1 MDALLGGRYRTV
13 ELVGTGATA
22 VVYRA
27 VDEVL
32 EREVAVK
39 LFPASLQGSD
49 GVRRQETEL
58 KLLATLSHPN
68 LVTLIDAGLHAPESE
83 PPRAYLVMELLE
95 GPDLQQ
101 LLADGPLD
109 AGDAAHIGADLAD
122 ALHYIHNAG
131 VVHRDVKPSNI
142 MLAGALTVN
151 TRPHPKLTDF
161 GIARDLEAT
170 QVTALGE
177 TIGTASYLSP
187 EQALGQDVG
196 PAADVYSL
204 GLVLLECRTGV
215 RAFPGPLIEAAVA
228 RLLRDPDIPAHLGP
242 DWVALLSDMTA
253 RDPQRRPTAHDV
265 AVTLRSWSSPAL
277 VSGDSETPPAA
288 GAVSGGFDAARVITD
303 GLRIPA
309 PPSRPP
315 MLR

>member
-27 VDEVL
+27 VDETL

-39 LFPASLQGSD
+39 LFPASLAGSD

-68 LVTLIDAGLHAPESE
+68 LVTLIDAGLHAPDGE

-101 LLADGPLD
+101 LLSEGPLD
-109 AGDAAHIGADLAD
+109 AGDVAHIGADLAD
-122 ALHYIHNAG
+122 ALHYIHGAG

-142 MLAGALTVN
+142 MLAGPTTDN

-187 EQALGQDVG
+187 EQALGNDVG

-228 RLLRDPDIPAHLGP
+228 RLLRDPEIPAELGSE
-242 DWVALLSDMTA
+242 WTELLDGMTA
-253 RDPQRRPTAHDV
+253 RNPEQRPTAHEV
-265 AVTLRSWSSPAL
+265 AVTLRSWSSPSL
-277 VSGDSETPPAA
+277 VPSESNTQ
-288 GAVSGGFDAARVITD
+288 SGGATENGAPGRVFTD
-303 GLRIPA
+303 GVHIPA
-309 PPSRPP
+309 PPNRPP
-315 MLR
+315 LLR